1 MKTAIF
7 SSILIAGFLISPAAQ
22 AAPTLLEA
30 SGINSGVGISDKGS
44 APYRSLSA
52 SVFGEFQKN
61 RATFLVLNR
70 GELPSQK
77 MQDDFSEYC
86 LDQDYSDI
94 VSWNALNGRDVNVS
108 FSCVLASEQ
117 PKIQERLFVF
127 SFRDQKLV
135 DVRVASADI
144 APKAPRGKSK
154 SSAPLFLDAESE
166 GLSGAEKVVVA
177 VSGAMLSSGVTAVTG
192 KTAKDVPVLSSTTA
206 KAAGIGG
213 LAAGVSAAVN
223 HFIFDMASSSKSG
236 LSGGALTI
244 ALSEP
249 ELSNPGAIPQAF
261 GDQSWLQNERRKA
274 QSSSSGLNSVSVN
287 LTFKFW

>member
-7 SSILIAGFLISPAAQ
+7 SSVLIAGFLFNPAAQ

-44 APYRSLSA
+44 RPYRLLSE
-52 SVFGEFQKN
+52 SVFGELQKN
-61 RATFLVLNR
+61 RSTFLVLNR
-70 GELPSQK
+70 GELPPQK
-77 MQDDFSEYC
+77 MQDDFTEFC
-86 LDQDYSDI
+86 LDQDHSDI

-127 SFRDQKLV
+127 SFRDQRLV
-135 DVRVASADI
+135 DVRVASADL
-144 APKAPRGKSK
+144 AVKAPLQKVKPKG
-154 SSAPLFLDAESE
+154 PLFPDADSE

-192 KTAKDVPVLSSTTA
+192 KAAKDVPIFSSTTA

-249 ELSNPGAIPQAF
+249 ELVNPGAIPQAF

-274 QSSSSGLNSVSVN
+274 QNSSSGLGPVRVH